1 VRQCRRAPGDEGRTA
16 IAAPAAVTAE
26 TPGAPDTPR
35 TPPAGPVPASAAAAL
50 ANGYLDLNAAD
61 SLSLVALPGVGPATA
76 ARILAYRR
84 HIAPPVSLDTRL
96 V

>member
-1 VRQCRRAPGDEGRTA
+1 
-16 IAAPAAVTAE
+16 
-26 TPGAPDTPR
+26 
-35 TPPAGPVPASAAAAL
+35 VPASAAAAL

-84 HIAPPVSLDTRL
+84 QHGRFARVEELGEVRGVGPKRL
-96 V
+96 EQLRAFLRVVP